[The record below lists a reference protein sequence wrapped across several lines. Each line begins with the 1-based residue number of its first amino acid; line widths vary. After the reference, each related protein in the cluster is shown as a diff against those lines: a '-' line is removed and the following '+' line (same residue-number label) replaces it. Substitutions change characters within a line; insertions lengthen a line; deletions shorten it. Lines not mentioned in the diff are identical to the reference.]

1 VPLLHGRGP
10 LWLLLLL
17 PWAAGAQAAGTIQ
30 ASGTATLY
38 NNPDQAQISIGV
50 VTDGPTAQAAAQ
62 SNSTQTTAV
71 LNALKQ
77 VLGATGTIQTVSY
90 SVNPRYSSNPGQPA
104 MIVGYTASN
113 TVQVTTSDLSLIG
126 SLIDTANQAGANNVG
141 GLQFSLKDADPL
153 RQQALGQ
160 AAKQARAH
168 ADAIAGGLSAK
179 TGAVVS
185 AQEGVSFSPV
195 GGVSAGAAPSTP
207 IVTGQ
212 VSVTASVTITVQLVQ

>member
-38 NNPDQAQISIGV
+38 ANPDQAQISIGV
-50 VTDGPTAQAAAQ
+50 VTDGPAAQAAAQ
-62 SNSTQTTAV
+62 SNSRQTAAV
-71 LNALKQ
+71 LNALKS
-77 VLGATGTIQTVSY
+77 VLGAAGTIQTVSY
-90 SVNPRYSSNPGQPA
+90 SVNPRYSSTPGQPA
-104 MIVGYTASN
+104 VIIGYTASN

-126 SLIDTANQAGANNVG
+126 SLIDTANQAGANSVG
-141 GLQFSLKDADPL
+141 GLQFGLKDADPL

-195 GGVSAGAAPSTP
+195 GGVSAGAAASTP
-207 IVTGQ
+207 ILTGQ